1 MRAAFWVGCAALL
14 LSACSSEPV
23 QQATAAHVAPGLKAS
38 MSSSGEANCAMI
50 GGSLSV
56 ALNWMVRRLGCV
68 HYPTANAVV
77 NSHLPPGAVAAINSL
92 NPPAYKLMS
101 VSRSPALTGSRSD
114 PLVHLLSA
122 FR

>member
-56 ALNWMVRRLGCV
+56 C
-68 HYPTANAVV
+68 P
-77 NSHLPPGAVAAINSL
+77 S
-92 NPPAYKLMS
+92 
-101 VSRSPALTGSRSD
+101 TGWYGDWDVCITQRQT
-114 PLVHLLSA
+114 L
-122 FR
+122 

>member
-56 ALNWMVRRLGCV
+56 ARQRDG
-68 HYPTANAVV
+68 TAIGMCA
-77 NSHLPPGAVAAINSL
+77 LPNGKRCSEQSLAA
-92 NPPAYKLMS
+92 
-101 VSRSPALTGSRSD
+101 GSCGSY
-114 PLVHLLSA
+114 
-122 FR
+122 

>member
-50 GGSLSV
+50 GGSV
-56 ALNWMVRRLGCV
+56 ARQLDG
-68 HYPTANAVV
+68 TAIGMCA
-77 NSHLPPGAVAAINSL
+77 LPNGKRCSEQSLAA
-92 NPPAYKLMS
+92 
-101 VSRSPALTGSRSD
+101 GSCGSY
-114 PLVHLLSA
+114 
-122 FR
+122 